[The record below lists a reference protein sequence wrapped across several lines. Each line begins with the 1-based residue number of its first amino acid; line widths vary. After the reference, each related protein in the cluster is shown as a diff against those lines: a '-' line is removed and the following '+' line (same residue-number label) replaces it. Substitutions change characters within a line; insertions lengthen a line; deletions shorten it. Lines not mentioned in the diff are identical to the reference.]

1 MFLCLNS
8 NITDQTISE
17 TEVENLLKALTFEEK
32 ISLLSGQD
40 AWRTV
45 SIDRLGIEP
54 VTMTD
59 GPHGVRSD
67 LAETGRKAGLTTV
80 FPTGVSMASSW
91 NPELIREVGVVL
103 GEETLAMDCD
113 ILLGPC
119 VNIVRHP
126 LSGRNFESFSEDPYL
141 AGEIGVAYVNGVQ
154 SQGAGTSLKHF
165 AANNQEI
172 ERKRGDSLVDERT
185 LREIYLPQFERVV
198 KAANPWTV
206 MCSYNRLNGE
216 YASQHKRLLTDILK
230 NEWGYPGA
238 VVSDWGAVHATAEPV
253 NAGLDLEMPGPSKWF
268 GSLLSEAVSTWQV
281 EESAIDEAVRRILRL
296 VIKRQKRIR
305 SNHSVNTPEHQQVA
319 RRLAEEAITL
329 LKNDSK
335 ILPLVKSSLHSL
347 AVIGPNAAECR
358 IGGGGSSFAIP
369 PYRVSP
375 LEGLRNLLPETVK
388 IQYEKGCDNESTIPV
403 IRPEYLLAPD
413 GKSVGLLGEFFSNVD
428 LNGEPVF
435 SSLFPSA
442 GFWWYGSPPA
452 EGISMD
458 HFSARWSGSFTVPES
473 GHYQIQLT
481 NSATARL
488 FVENQLLL
496 SNDAPAFDMITDEFI
511 EKSVSIELNKGQS
524 YPLRIEY
531 IKESRE
537 PFISVKVCLRR
548 AYLPGEDQRQAQAI
562 AIAQTCDAAIIFA
575 GYPEQ
580 HEQEGSDR
588 ASLELTGP
596 QTELILAVAKANPN
610 TVVVLNSGA
619 PVSMP
624 WLEDVKAV
632 LQAYYPGMEGGN
644 AIARILFGDVNPSGK
659 LSVTYPKRI
668 EDTPAFNN
676 YPGGREVSYGEGIF
690 VGYRLY
696 DLREIEPLFPFGH
709 GLSYTNFDY
718 LPINIGYAKKTFP
731 ITVRVSVKNTGPYS
745 GKEVVQLY
753 MTDWM
758 SSLPRPPKELK
769 GFRKIDLQ
777 PGETKEVAFELDER
791 SFSFYDPQ
799 QKKWRW
805 EPGEFEVG
813 IGSSSRDIRQRLTFL
828 LK

>member
-1 MFLCLNS
+1 MIDQPNS
-8 NITDQTISE
+8 SQTIGE
-17 TEVENLLKALTFEEK
+17 NEVEDLLRALTLEEK
-32 ISLLSGQD
+32 ILLLSGQD
-40 AWRTV
+40 AWRTAA
-45 SIDRLGIEP
+45 IERLGIEP

-67 LAETGRKAGLTTV
+67 LAEAGRKAGLTTV

-91 NPELIREVGVVL
+91 NPDLIQQVGAVL

-126 LSGRNFESFSEDPYL
+126 LAGRNFESFSEDPYL

-172 ERKRGDSLVDERT
+172 ERKRGNSVMDERT

-206 MCSYNRLNGE
+206 MCSYNRLNGD
-216 YASQHKRLLTDILK
+216 YASQNKFLLTDILK
-230 NEWGYPGA
+230 KEWGYQGT

-253 NAGLDLEMPGPSKWF
+253 KAGLDLEMPGPSKWF
-268 GSLLSEAVSTWQV
+268 GALLSEAVSTWQIEV
-281 EESAIDEAVRRILRL
+281 SAIDEAVRRILRL
-296 VIKRQKRIR
+296 VIKRQNRM
-305 SNHSVNTPEHQQVA
+305 HSTYTVNTSGHQLVA

-329 LKNDSK
+329 LKNNNHL
-335 ILPLVKSSLHSL
+335 LPLAKSGLKRL

-375 LEGLRNLLPETVK
+375 LEGLRRLLPETVE
-388 IQYEKGCDNESTIPV
+388 ILYEKGCDNESAIPV
-403 IRPEYLLAPD
+403 IRPEYVNTPD
-413 GKSVGLLGEFFSNVD
+413 GKSSGLLGEFFHNLD
-428 LNGEPVF
+428 LQGAPVF
-435 SSLFPSA
+435 SSQFPSA

-452 EGISMD
+452 EGISMN
-458 HFSARWSGSFTVPES
+458 HFSARWSGTFTVPDS
-473 GHYQIQLT
+473 GHYLIQLT
-481 NSATARL
+481 NSAKARL
-488 FVENQLLL
+488 FVDNQLLL
-496 SNDAPAFDMITDEFI
+496 SNDAPEFDMITDEFVQQ
-511 EKSVSIELNKGQS
+511 STTIELKADQP

-531 IKESRE
+531 VKESSE
-537 PFISVKVCLRR
+537 PFISVKVCLART
-548 AYLPGEDQRQAQAI
+548 YLPGEDQRQARA
-562 AIAQTCDAAIIFA
+562 AALAQTCDAAIVFA

-580 HEQEGSDR
+580 HEHEGNDR
-588 ASLELTGP
+588 ESLELTGP
-596 QTELILAVAKANPN
+596 QTELIRAVAKANPK

-624 WLEDVKAV
+624 WLEDVNAV

-644 AIARILFGDVNPSGK
+644 AIARVLFGEVNPSGK
-659 LSVTYPKRI
+659 LSVTYPKRL

-676 YPGGREVSYGEGIF
+676 YPGNRDVSYGEGIF
-690 VGYRLY
+690 VGYRHY

-709 GLSYTNFDY
+709 GLSYTDFDY
-718 LPINIGYAKKTFP
+718 SGINIDYTKGKFP
-731 ITVRVSVKNTGPYS
+731 IVIRAIVRNVGSFV

-753 MTDWM
+753 ITDLK

-769 GFRKIDLQ
+769 GFRKIELQ
-777 PGETKEVAFELDER
+777 PGETREVAFELDDR
-791 SFSFYDPQ
+791 AFSFYDPVL
-799 QKKWRW
+799 KKWRW
-805 EPGEFEVG
+805 EPGEFEVEL
-813 IGSSSRDIRQRLTFL
+813 GSSSRDIRQRLTFSL
-828 LK
+828 G

>member
-1 MFLCLNS
+1 M
-8 NITDQTISE
+8 TDQHNSRQSDSE
-17 TEVENLLKALTFEEK
+17 QKVETLLKALTLEEK
-32 ISLLSGQD
+32 IMLLSGQD
-40 AWRTV
+40 AWRTPG
-45 SIDRLGIEP
+45 INRLGIEP

-67 LAETGRKAGLTTV
+67 LAEAGRKAGLTTV

-91 NPELIREVGVVL
+91 NVELIEEVGAVL

-126 LSGRNFESFSEDPYL
+126 LSGRNFESYSEDPFL
-141 AGEIGVAYVNGVQ
+141 AGEIGVAYVKGVQ

-172 ERKRGDSLVDERT
+172 ERKRGNSIVDERT

-206 MCSYNRLNGE
+206 MCSYNRLNGD
-216 YASQHKRLLTDILK
+216 YASQNKILLTDILK
-230 NEWGYPGA
+230 KEWGYQGA
-238 VVSDWGAVHATAEPV
+238 VVSDWGAVHATADPI

-268 GSLLSEAVSTWQV
+268 GPLLSEAVSTWQV

-296 VIKRQKRIR
+296 VIKRQNRKR
-305 SNHSVNTPEHQQVA
+305 STNAVNTSKHQLAA
-319 RRLAEEAITL
+319 RHLAEEAITL
-329 LKNDSK
+329 LKNDQRL
-335 ILPLVKSSLHSL
+335 LPLDKSKLKSL

-375 LEGLRNLLPETVK
+375 LDGLRNLLPNKVE
-388 IQYEKGCDNESTIPV
+388 ILYEKGCDNESSIPV
-403 IRPEYLLAPD
+403 IRPEYLRAPD
-413 GKSVGLLGEFFSNVD
+413 GTSAGLLGEFFANLD
-428 LNGEPVF
+428 LQGEPVF
-435 SSLFPSA
+435 SSLFPAA

-452 EGISMD
+452 EDIPMN
-458 HFSARWSGSFTVPES
+458 HFSARWSGSFSVPES

-488 FVENQLLL
+488 FVDHQLLL
-496 SNDAPAFDMITDEFI
+496 SNVAPEFDMITDEFI
-511 EKSVSIELNKGQS
+511 QQSTSLELKKDQS
-524 YPLRIEY
+524 YQLRIEY
-531 IKESRE
+531 VKESSE
-537 PFISVKVCLRR
+537 PFISAKVCLKRT
-548 AYLPGEDQRQAQAI
+548 YLAGEDQRLAHAA
-562 AIAQTCDAAIIFA
+562 AIAQGCDAAIVFA

-588 ASLELTGP
+588 DSLELTGP
-596 QTELILAVAKANPN
+596 QTELIRAVAKANPN

-644 AIARILFGDVNPSGK
+644 AIARILFGEINPSGK
-659 LSVTYPKRI
+659 LSVTYPKRL
-668 EDTPAFNN
+668 EDTPAYNN

-690 VGYRLY
+690 VGYRHY
-696 DLREIEPLFPFGH
+696 DLRNIEPLFPFGH
-709 GLSYTNFDY
+709 GLSYSDFDY
-718 LPINIGYAKKTFP
+718 QPIQIGYTKNVFP
-731 ITVRVSVKNTGPYS
+731 ITIHASVKNVGSYA
-745 GKEVVQLY
+745 GKEVIQLY
-753 MTDWM
+753 ISDLQ

-769 GFRKIDLQ
+769 GFRKIDLL
-777 PGETKEVAFELDER
+777 PGETGEVVFELDER
-791 SFSFYDPQ
+791 AFSFFDPVLN
-799 QKKWRW
+799 KWRW
-805 EPGEFEVG
+805 EPGEFE
-813 IGSSSRDIRQRLTFL
+813 ISLGSSSRDIRQRMIFSLE
-828 LK
+828 

>member
-1 MFLCLNS
+1 MV
-8 NITDQTISE
+8 DQHTAPQSKSKLD
-17 TEVENLLKALTFEEK
+17 VESLLKALTLDEK
-32 ISLLSGQD
+32 ILLLSGQD

-45 SIDRLGIEP
+45 SIERFGIEP

-91 NPELIREVGVVL
+91 NPELIEKVGAVL
-103 GEETLAMDCD
+103 GEETLAMECD

-126 LSGRNFESFSEDPYL
+126 LSGRNFESYSEDPYL

-172 ERKRGDSLVDERT
+172 ERKRGNSIVDERT

-206 MCSYNRLNGE
+206 MCSYNRLNGD
-216 YASQHKRLLTDILK
+216 YASQKKVLLTDILRK
-230 NEWGYPGA
+230 EWGYQGA
-238 VVSDWGAVHATAEPV
+238 VVSDWGAVHATAEPI
-253 NAGLDLEMPGPSKWF
+253 NAGLDLEMPGPAKWF
-268 GSLLSEAVSTWQV
+268 GPLLSEAVSTWQV
-281 EESAIDEAVRRILRL
+281 EESVIDEAVRRVLQL
-296 VIKRQKRIR
+296 VVKRQTQTR
-305 SNHSVNTPEHQQVA
+305 SSHTVNTSEHQMAA

-329 LKNDSK
+329 LKNDNHL
-335 ILPLVKSSLHSL
+335 LPLLKSGLKRL

-375 LEGLRNLLPETVK
+375 LEGLRYLLPETVE
-388 IQYEKGCDNESTIPV
+388 ILYEKGCDNESAIPV
-403 IRPEYLLAPD
+403 LRPEYLRTPD
-413 GKSVGLLGEFFSNVD
+413 GKSAGLLGEFFPN
-428 LNGEPVF
+428 LKMEGAPIF
-435 SSLFPSA
+435 SSQFPSA
-442 GFWWYGSPPA
+442 GFWWYGASPA
-452 EGISMD
+452 EGISMY
-458 HFSARWSGSFTVPES
+458 HFSARWSGTFSVPES

-481 NSATARL
+481 NSAKARL
-488 FVENQLLL
+488 FVDNQLLL
-496 SNDAPAFDMITDEFI
+496 ANDAPEFDMITDEFVQQ
-511 EKSVSIELNKGQS
+511 STTIELKAGLS

-531 IKESRE
+531 VKESRE
-537 PFISVKVCLRR
+537 PFISVKVCLART
-548 AYLPGEDQRQAQAI
+548 YIPGEDLRLARASALAQS
-562 AIAQTCDAAIIFA
+562 CDAAIVFA

-580 HEQEGSDR
+580 HEQEGRDR
-588 ASLELTGP
+588 DSLELTGP
-596 QTELILAVAKANPN
+596 QTELIRAVAKANPN

-644 AIARILFGDVNPSGK
+644 AIARVLFGEVNPSGK
-659 LSVTYPKRI
+659 LSVTYPKRL

-676 YPGGREVSYGEGIF
+676 YPGGREVAYGEGIF
-690 VGYRLY
+690 VGYRHY
-696 DLREIEPLFPFGH
+696 DLRQIEPLFPFGH
-709 GLSYTNFDY
+709 GLSYTEFEY
-718 LPINIGYAKKTFP
+718 LPLKISYAKNVFP
-731 ITVRVSVKNTGPYS
+731 IRLNASVKNTGS
-745 GKEVVQLY
+745 HAGKEVVQLY
-753 MTDWM
+753 ISDLKA
-758 SSLPRPPKELK
+758 SLPRPPKELK
-769 GFRKIDLQ
+769 GFRKILLQ
-777 PGETKEVAFELDER
+777 PGETKEVVFELDER
-791 SFSFYDPQ
+791 AFSFYDPLL
-799 QKKWRW
+799 KKWRW

-813 IGSSSRDIRQRLTFL
+813 IGSSSRDIRQRLIFTL
-828 LK
+828 E

>member
-1 MFLCLNS
+1 MTDPHSNS
-8 NITDQTISE
+8 SSKNDLQ
-17 TEVENLLKALTFEEK
+17 VESLLKKLTLEEK
-32 ISLLSGQD
+32 IMLLSGQD

-45 SIDRLGIEP
+45 AINRLGIEP

-91 NPELIREVGVVL
+91 NPELIKEVGAVL

-126 LSGRNFESFSEDPYL
+126 LSGRNFESYSEDPYL
-141 AGEIGVAYVNGVQ
+141 AGEIGVAYVDGVQ

-172 ERKRGDSLVDERT
+172 ERKRGESLVDERT

-206 MCSYNRLNGE
+206 MCSYNRLNGD
-216 YASQHKRLLTDILK
+216 YASQNKILLTDILK
-230 NEWGYPGA
+230 NEWGYQGV

-268 GSLLSEAVSTWQV
+268 GPLLSEAVSTWQV

-296 VIKRQKRIR
+296 VIKRKNRTR
-305 SNHSVNTPEHQQVA
+305 SSYTVNSSRHQEVA

-329 LKNDSK
+329 LKNDNHL
-335 ILPLVKSSLHSL
+335 LPLAKSKLKSL
-347 AVIGPNAAECR
+347 AIIGPNAAECR

-375 LEGLRNLLPETVK
+375 IDGLRNLLSDRVE
-388 IQYEKGCDNESTIPV
+388 IHYEKGCDNESAIPV
-403 IRPEYLLAPD
+403 IRPEYLRAPD
-413 GKSVGLLGEFFSNVD
+413 GVSGGLLGEFFPNLD
-428 LNGEPVF
+428 LQGEPVF
-435 SSLFPSA
+435 SNLFPSA
-442 GFWWYGSPPA
+442 GFWWYGSLPA

-473 GHYQIQLT
+473 GHYQLQLT
-481 NSATARL
+481 NSASARL
-488 FVENQLLL
+488 YVEDKLLL
-496 SNDAPAFDMITDEFI
+496 SNDAPEFDMITDEFI
-511 EKSVSIELNKGQS
+511 EQSATLELIKGEV

-537 PFISVKVCLRR
+537 PFISVRVSMRR
-548 AYLPGEDQRQAQAI
+548 TYLPSEDQRPAHAV
-562 AIAQTCDAAIIFA
+562 AIAQSCDAAIVFA

-580 HEQEGSDR
+580 HEQEGCDR
-588 ASLELTGP
+588 TSLELTGP
-596 QTELILAVAKANPN
+596 QTELIRAVAKANPN

-624 WLEDVKAV
+624 WLEDVQAV
-632 LQAYYPGMEGGN
+632 LQAYYTGMEGGN
-644 AIARILFGDVNPSGK
+644 AIARVLFGEVNPSGK
-659 LSVTYPKRI
+659 LSVTYPKRL

-676 YPGGREVSYGEGIF
+676 YPGGRQVTYGEGIF
-690 VGYRLY
+690 VGYRHY
-696 DLREIEPLFPFGH
+696 DLRNIEPLFPFGH
-709 GLSYTNFDY
+709 GLSYSDFDY
-718 LPINIGYAKKTFP
+718 LPIQIGYTKGIFP
-731 ITVRVSVKNTGPYS
+731 ITIRASVKNVGTNA

-753 MTDWM
+753 ISDLK

-769 GFRKIDLQ
+769 GFRKIELQ
-777 PGETKEVAFELDER
+777 PGKTGEVVFELDER
-791 SFSFYDPQ
+791 AFSFFDPLL
-799 QKKWRW
+799 KKWRW
-805 EPGEFEVG
+805 EPGEFEIGV
-813 IGSSSRDIRQRLTFL
+813 GSSSRDIRQRLTFT